1 MTDANDA
8 IDTHLRAAFDEGTD
22 GRHLTAWAVVG
33 LYEDPADSETSFI
46 AVAGSSNVA
55 TNIGL
60 LRLGEAFLLEG
71 D

>member
-8 IDTHLRAAFDEGTD
+8 IDSHLRTTFDDGTD

-33 LYEDPADSETSFI
+33 LYENLDDETSFI

-55 TNIGL
+55 THVGL
-60 LRLGEAFLLEG
+60 LHMGQTYLVEG
-71 D
+71 DE